1 MIKNNTKKSIRNTG
15 IRGRVLPD
23 TSFITTVYN
32 EECDIAE
39 FLGSLME
46 QTCLPEEIII
56 VDGGS
61 KDRTLEKI
69 LDFFNI
75 KMLPDRKG
83 PPPEP
88 ENSETELDIKTVIE
102 SGKKGSHA
110 INIRII
116 KKSGANISR
125 GRNEAIANSSGRI
138 ICVSDAGCIL
148 DKNWMFEIT
157 RLHNGQTYNVI
168 GGFNM
173 AYCRKFLQKC
183 LAACIMPLVEE
194 IKVDRYMPSSR
205 NISFKKKVWVDAGG
219 YPEEMDYGE
228 DMKLN
233 FNIKKKGYGIRF
245 NPGAVVY
252 WKMRENLSQISRQFF
267 RYAKGDAA
275 GRMYVHR
282 HLVRF
287 TSFLTLIAILVVSFC
302 LSKWALFALAPLFVI
317 YVYKPYRRL
326 AREFI
331 KETGGSCRLSGKEKI
346 MAIPVIPFL
355 LMQIDISKMCGY
367 SYGLV
372 RNIRKL

>member
-1 MIKNNTKKSIRNTG
+1 MIENNTKKSIKSRS

-23 TSFITTVYN
+23 ASFVTTVYN

-39 FLGSLME
+39 FLESLME
-46 QTCLPEEIII
+46 QTYLPGEIII

-75 KMLPDRKG
+75 KTSPDGKG
-83 PPPEP
+83 TLSEP
-88 ENSETELDIKTVIE
+88 KRNEAEFDVKTVIGD
-102 SGKKGSHA
+102 GKKDGRT
-110 INIRII
+110 INVRII

-157 RLHNGQTYNVI
+157 RLYSGGTYNVV

-173 AYCRKFLQKC
+173 PHCRKFLQKC
-183 LAACIMPLVEE
+183 LAVCIMPLVEE
-194 IKVDRYMPSSR
+194 IRADRYMPSSR
-205 NISFKKKVWVDAGG
+205 NISFKKKVWVDTGG

-275 GRMYVHR
+275 GRMYAHR
-282 HLVRF
+282 HLIRF
-287 TSFLTLIAILVVSFC
+287 ASFLTLIAVLVVAFC
-302 LSKWALFALAPLFVI
+302 LNRWALFVLVPLFML

-331 KETGGSCRLSGKEKI
+331 RKNGGSCRLNGKEKI
-346 MAIPVIPFL
+346 LAIPAIPFL
-355 LMQIDISKMCGY
+355 LLQIDISKMCGY
-367 SYGLV
+367 TCGLV
-372 RNIRKL
+372 RNIRKS